1 MMLKKI
7 NDNEVLDLGPM
18 NCLKIVADYN
28 CSESRLSSE
37 LTLYQV
43 YFNKWWV

>member
-1 MMLKKI
+1 MKN
-7 NDNEVLDLGPM
+7 NDNELLNFGTM

-28 CSESRLSSE
+28 WSESRLSSE